1 MPNSPRISLYE
12 RLQQRRIA
20 VAILLSLSLHGV
32 VLAFLKPS
40 PPSVMQP
47 QTVNVYLDKSS
58 PSERP
63 QTHTTAPRLL
73 TKPAEVNAEKPV
85 QTVIETPSPPSPAA
99 VEESAVVPPQSNLP
113 APQKIESISS
123 LTRVPGPLKKIEAA
137 YPAAERRAGM
147 QAYVLAEVII
157 DAHGIVQDVHI
168 LKSGGNAFDAA
179 VIEALKKSAFT
190 PGYIGDN
197 AVSVRISIPFRFNLN

>member
-1 MPNSPRISLYE
+1 
-12 RLQQRRIA
+12 
-20 VAILLSLSLHGV
+20 
-32 VLAFLKPS
+32 
-40 PPSVMQP
+40 MQA
-47 QTVNVYLDKSS
+47 QTVSVYFAQPAASVQPK
-58 PSERP
+58 
-63 QTHTTAPRLL
+63 THTTAPRLL

-85 QTVIETPSPPSPAA
+85 QPAIETPSPPSPSAL
-99 VEESAVVPPQSNLP
+99 EESAVVPPQSNLP
-113 APQKIESISS
+113 TPQKIERISS

-157 DAHGIVQDVHI
+157 DAHGTVQDVHI
-168 LKSGGNAFDAA
+168 LKSGGNAFDTA

-197 AVSVRISIPFRFNLN
+197 AVSVRIAIPFRFNLN